1 MNGHEIAQDLGTVS
15 KREDWEA
22 LSTEDACAALGGLGK
37 TKLYELLKQHKLR
50 RLKCGRRTL
59 ILVGDVKALLAHL
72 AQDAA

>member
-1 MNGHEIAQDLGTVS
+1 MNENVHAQDLGGVA

-22 LSTEDACAALGGLGK
+22 LSTEDACAILGNIGK
-37 TKLYELLKQHKLR
+37 TKLYEMLKQNKLR

-72 AQDAA
+72 AQSAA